1 MEENGGDD
9 LGGHSRTRG
18 RLIDSWRNRM
28 RRRRKEGERKRK
40 EGPLIEANGLDAW
53 TRGRGTS
60 QGTNLVSTPLLCL
73 CLVRETAA
81 RFSYFLPSFLL
92 PRSTLLP
99 LPLLPAPL
107 LIPNDRLNVSVCGW
121 ASGQETRK
129 LGQRE
134 RSREEIVER
143 EYARVSWLISC
154 SPSLNPLAFSHNS
167 YSQVR
172 LMRGKCE
179 WTKANRWAIILPLS
193 RLSSGG

>member
-53 TRGRGTS
+53 TRERGTS

-81 RFSYFLPSFLL
+81 RFSYFLPSFLP
-92 PRSTLLP
+92 PRSFYSF
-99 LPLLPAPL
+99 A
-107 LIPNDRLNVSVCGW
+107 
-121 ASGQETRK
+121 
-129 LGQRE
+129 
-134 RSREEIVER
+134 
-143 EYARVSWLISC
+143 
-154 SPSLNPLAFSHNS
+154 LAFAACPFT
-167 YSQVR
+167 YSERQT
-172 LMRGKCE
+172 KCVCV
-179 WTKANRWAIILPLS
+179 WL
-193 RLSSGG
+193 G